1 MLFIS
6 SADYKRLSTHPV
18 GSILLS
24 LFYTAVLE
32 KNTLSMYTFG
42 DSPKVFIQLL
52 RDLGQAVSMATA
64 TAISQKNSKTVNTDT
79 PTYLTP
85 LARWKTKL
93 YKWEFYQIQK
103 TPKEPTTGAAEGK
116 GNGDLLKEIKV
127 PNWSE
132 TFGK

>member
-93 YKWEFYQIQK
+93 YK
-103 TPKEPTTGAAEGK
+103 
-116 GNGDLLKEIKV
+116 
-127 PNWSE
+127 
-132 TFGK
+132 